1 MVDGFRPER
10 SGNFAWSSRT
20 RRCAQRKYDPPAPN
34 WKGKDTVMR
43 EFRVVKSAADFHPPL
58 HLPSVEAFGRKP
70 LNFDNPGG

>member
-10 SGNFAWSSRT
+10 SGILVWSSRT

-34 WKGKDTVMR
+34 WKDKDATMH

-58 HLPSVEAFGRKP
+58 HLRVVAAFGRKP
-70 LNFDNPGG
+70 LNFDAPGA